1 MQSTTAGRDRILRCR
16 LAYRRHRSDRE
27 WIAALVWDRHRRW
40 RRLVWRPPAGYRL
53 LRNSRRKCCHDSIPG
68 PDATFPNDDTHQ
80 CSDRNR
86 PCGTERCQARVPGA
100 TAKGWDDLS
109 VSRFERSSVIEH
121 EDVRRQE
128 SRCVDQR
135 SNRRHAGSLGRVL
148 GGQSTRATLVFRSD
162 LSTLYRELGVSS
174 DTTAKAGGNEKL
186 RVRGLLILDE

>member
-1 MQSTTAGRDRILRCR
+1 VIANGSQPWFGTAIVVGGVLFGVRLPVTGCCVIVDESVVTTRSLVRT
-16 LAYRRHRSDRE
+16 RR
-27 WIAALVWDRHRRW
+27 
-40 RRLVWRPPAGYRL
+40 
-53 LRNSRRKCCHDSIPG
+53 
-68 PDATFPNDDTHQ
+68 FPMTTLINAQ
-80 CSDRNR
+80 